1 MPARSSKELAHPNSG
16 VPTTPEHSLARA
28 RDSWRTFWIT
38 AIAVFMVS
46 LDATVVVAA
55 FPAFRD
61 HFSQASA
68 SQLSWVLNGY
78 TIMYAALL
86 VPAGRWSDLHGRK
99 RAFLLGLAIFTV
111 ASALC
116 GFSTSS
122 EMLIAARA
130 CQAVGAAMLTPAT
143 LALTLQAFPVE
154 KRAVS
159 VGLWSA
165 FGALAAALGPVT
177 GSCLIEM
184 ISWPAIFLINL
195 PIGAVAWWL
204 GRKNLT
210 ESTGSTGAAR
220 PDLPG
225 SVLLMVGVGAICFGI
240 VRSPGRGWSAATNWA
255 ALIAG
260 LAMLAG
266 FVAWARGRESSALDL
281 SLFDDRNYRLANLAT
296 LVFGAAFGMM
306 FLSFFLFMTGVW
318 HYSQIRA
325 GLAVTPGP
333 LMVIPVAIVAG
344 RLAARIGHRPLLVS
358 GGLLYALGNLW
369 YFLRVDSQPDYV
381 GFWLPGQ
388 LTTGAAVGLVL
399 PSLAGAAVSGLAP
412 ARFGVGS
419 AVNSAVRQLGSAIGV
434 ALTIA
439 IASRMGPEPQLPAF
453 RLIYLILTAGGML
466 TAFIALPIDTR
477 PRTAPCLV

>member
-1 MPARSSKELAHPNSG
+1 MPARSPRELPRPAS
-16 VPTTPEHSLARA
+16 VAATTPVHPLATVH
-28 RDSWRTFWIT
+28 DSWRTFWIT

-61 HFSQASA
+61 HFAQASA
-68 SQLSWVLNGY
+68 GQLSWVLNGY

-86 VPAGRWSDLHGRK
+86 VPAGRWADLHGRK
-99 RAFLLGLAIFTV
+99 RSFLLGLAIFTV

-116 GFSTSS
+116 GFSISP

-143 LALTLQAFPVE
+143 LALTLKAFPTE
-154 KRAVS
+154 KRALA

-165 FGALAAALGPVT
+165 FGALAAALGPVA
-177 GSCLIEM
+177 GSCLIEL

-210 ESTGSTGAAR
+210 ESAGSQGAAG

-225 SVLLMVGVGAICFGI
+225 GVLLIAGVGAICFGI
-240 VRSPGRGWSAATNWA
+240 VQSPDPGGSAATNWA
-255 ALIAG
+255 ALVAG
-260 LAMLAG
+260 FTMLAG

-296 LVFGAAFGMM
+296 LVFGSAFGMM

-318 HYSQIRA
+318 RYSQIHA

-344 RLAARIGHRPLLVS
+344 RLASRIGHRPLLVC
-358 GGLLYALGNLW
+358 GGLLYAIGNLW
-369 YFLRVDSQPDYV
+369 YFLRVSSQPDYL
-381 GFWLPGQ
+381 GSWLPGQ

-434 ALTIA
+434 ALTVA
-439 IASRMGPEPQLPAF
+439 IASRMGPGPQLSAF
-453 RLIYLILTAGGML
+453 RLIYLLLTASGVI
-466 TAFIALPIDTR
+466 TALIALPIDTR
-477 PRTAPCLV
+477 PRAAPSLV